1 MDWGTYFSFGNILW
15 TIIGG
20 AVVGVLARFFIP
32 GKVPMKLWLTILV
45 GIAGMIIGD
54 LIAAAMG
61 RGETFGFDWTR
72 HFIQIV
78 VAIVLILILRA
89 VTNRGSSAA
98 T

>member
-1 MDWGTYFSFGNILW
+1 MGEYFSLGNLLW

-20 AVVGVLARFFIP
+20 AIIGVLARFFIP
-32 GKVPMKLWLTILV
+32 GKVPMKLWLTIVV